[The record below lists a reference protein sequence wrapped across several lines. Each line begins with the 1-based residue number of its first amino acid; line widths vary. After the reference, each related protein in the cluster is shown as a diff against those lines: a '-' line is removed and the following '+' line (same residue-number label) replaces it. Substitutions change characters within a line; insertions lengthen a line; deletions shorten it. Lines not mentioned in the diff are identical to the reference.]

1 MKQYEAVIETLER
14 LGGIAT
20 LGKLN
25 QEVFKIKD
33 CQWNTKTPFA
43 SIRRI
48 VQVRKE
54 IYRIKPG
61 LWALTSHRQE
71 LEARGILA
79 DNETGGASEAAK
91 EFNHSYYQGIL
102 LEIGNCR
109 GMQTFVPEQD
119 KNKRFAGATLKEV
132 RSLDALP
139 VFSYPELVHRSASID
154 VIWFNE
160 RKMPSHF
167 FEVEHSTDIQ
177 NSLLKFFDLQDF
189 YCRMYIVADK
199 RRKEE
204 YERKIHYQAFKPL
217 VENNR
222 VQFLDYE
229 TLNKQYMLTVENKKI
244 PSRI

>member
-33 CQWNTKTPFA
+33 CEWKTKTPFA

-48 VQVRKE
+48 VPERNE
-54 IYRIKPG
+54 IYRIKAG
-61 LWALTSHRQE
+61 LWALTSHRKE
-71 LEARGILA
+71 LEAMGIIP
-79 DNETGGASEAAK
+79 DNEQNGDVPAVN

-102 LEIGNCR
+102 LEIGNNR
-109 GMQTFVPEQD
+109 GFDTFVPDQD
-119 KNKRFAGATLKEV
+119 KNKRFANTTLKEV
-132 RSLDALP
+132 RSLDAIP
-139 VFSYPELVHRSASID
+139 PFSYSDFVYRSSTID

-160 RKMPSHF
+160 RKMPCHF

-189 YCRMYIVADK
+189 YSKMFIVADIK
-199 RRKEE
+199 RKEE
-204 YERKIHYQAFKPL
+204 YKRKIHYQAFKPL
-217 VENNR
+217 VENDR
-222 VQFLDYE
+222 IKFLDYE
-229 TLNKQYMLTVENKKI
+229 TLHKIYNQTMEKKNI
-244 PSRI
+244 SVQI

>member
-48 VQVRKE
+48 VQERKE

-71 LEARGILA
+71 LKARGIVA
-79 DNETGGASEAAK
+79 DNEAGAASEAAK

-139 VFSYPELVHRSASID
+139 SFSYPELVHRSASID

-217 VENNR
+217 VENKR

-229 TLNKQYMLTVENKKI
+229 TLNKQYMVTVENRKN
-244 PSRI
+244 SSLL

>member
-71 LEARGILA
+71 LEARGIVA
-79 DNETGGASEAAK
+79 DNEAGAASEAAK

-139 VFSYPELVHRSASID
+139 SFSYPELVHRSASID

-217 VENNR
+217 VENER

-229 TLNKQYMLTVENKKI
+229 TLNKQYMVTVENRKNL
-244 PSRI
+244 SLL

>member
-25 QEVFKIKD
+25 QEVFKIEN

-48 VQVRKE
+48 VQERKE

-61 LWALTSHRQE
+61 LWALVSHRKE
-71 LEARGILA
+71 FEDNGIIA
-79 DNETGGASEAAK
+79 DNDKKISSQVVS

-102 LEIGNCR
+102 LEIGNCM
-109 GMQTFVPEQD
+109 GLKTFIPEQD
-119 KNKRFAGATLKEV
+119 KNKKFANVPLKEV
-132 RSLDALP
+132 RSLDAIP
-139 VFSYPELVHRSASID
+139 AFSYPELVHRSASVD

-160 RKMPSHF
+160 RKMPCHF

-189 YCRMYIVADK
+189 YSKMYIVADK

-217 VENNR
+217 VKNNR
-222 VQFLDYE
+222 IYFLDYD
-229 TLNKQYMLTVENKKI
+229 LLHKLYRQVIENKKL
-244 PSRI
+244 PDFL

>member
-48 VQVRKE
+48 VQERKE

-71 LEARGILA
+71 LEARGIVA
-79 DNETGGASEAAK
+79 DNEAGAASEAAK

-139 VFSYPELVHRSASID
+139 SFSYPELVHRSASID

-217 VENNR
+217 VENER

-229 TLNKQYMLTVENKKI
+229 TLNKQYMVTVENRKN
-244 PSRI
+244 SSLL

>member
-1 MKQYEAVIETLER
+1 MKQHEAVIETLER

-48 VQVRKE
+48 VQERKE

-71 LEARGILA
+71 LEARGIVA
-79 DNETGGASEAAK
+79 DNEAGATSEAAK

-189 YCRMYIVADK
+189 YCRMYIIADK